1 MELKEF
7 IKATITS
14 ISESI
19 EDLNTELNGKVVVNP
34 GTVEIH
40 SQSSDREILS
50 TVKTVDGKVEAR
62 RVLDVEFN
70 LVISEVKKNEKG
82 GGLSIEVFKA
92 GINNKKEMEN
102 HNTVKFSIPVAFF

>member
-1 MELKEF
+1 EF

-19 EDLNTELNGKVVVNP
+19 EDLNSKVVVNP
-34 GTVEIH
+34 DTVEIH

-50 TVKTVDGKVEAR
+50 TIKTVDGKAEAR

-70 LVISEVKKNEKG
+70 LVISEVKKTR
-82 GGLSIEVFKA
+82 KA
-92 GINNKKEMEN
+92 
-102 HNTVKFSIPVAFF
+102 VD